1 MPARTIQPRN
11 RIILSGVV
19 LVLALSA
26 VWYQRTHPGARTGAV
41 SDKPFLSK
49 APSAE
54 GNQQFAWVPAYPGAK
69 ISDIRTKMTRG
80 ELSYGFSFLTHDPFD
95 QVLSFY
101 RQQLQNAGFKVEV
114 SNAGGGGR
122 LHADDPADKRTLDMT
137 SAKTAEGSETGIL
150 AVEK

>member
-1 MPARTIQPRN
+1 M
-11 RIILSGVV
+11 ILSGVV

-26 VWYQRTHPGARTGAV
+26 VWYQRTHPSATKVKG
-41 SDKPFLSK
+41 SNKPFLST

-54 GNQQFAWVPAYPGAK
+54 GTKQFAWVPAYPGAK

-80 ELSYGFSFLTHDPFD
+80 ELSYGFSFLTPDPFEK
-95 QVLSFY
+95 VLSYY
-101 RQQLQNAGFKVEV
+101 RHQLQNGGLKVDV

-122 LHADDPADKRTLDMT
+122 LHAEDPAGKRTLDMT
-137 SAKTAEGSETGIL
+137 SGKTAEGSETGIL

>member
-11 RIILSGVV
+11 RMILSGVV

-26 VWYQRTHPGARTGAV
+26 VWYQRTHPGARKGPA

-80 ELSYGFSFLTHDPFD
+80 DLSYGFSFVTSDPSG

-101 RQQLQNAGFKVEV
+101 RQQLQNAGFK
-114 SNAGGGGR
+114 
-122 LHADDPADKRTLDMT
+122 
-137 SAKTAEGSETGIL
+137 
-150 AVEK
+150 